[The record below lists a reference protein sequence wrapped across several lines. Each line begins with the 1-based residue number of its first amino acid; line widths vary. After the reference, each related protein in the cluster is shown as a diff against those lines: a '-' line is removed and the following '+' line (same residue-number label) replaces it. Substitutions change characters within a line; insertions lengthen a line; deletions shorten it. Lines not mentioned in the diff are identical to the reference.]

1 MERIWFKLQKFG
13 FRRVK
18 SDTEELLGE
27 IEMVYGEGER
37 LGEKGKGDS
46 WSEKETELWRET
58 EVRQRAQIKREIWS
72 RQRKREGE
80 KEVNIG

>member
-46 WSEKETELWRET
+46 WSEKERELWRET